1 MSRQTLLEKLS
12 LQHESQIQRTLAELE
27 SQIISDIAEHKR
39 LLTSEVFTPEIL
51 RQKTAISIQLRN
63 DFKKKFQNTFL
74 AKSDSLIREYDQIVS
89 EFMKK
94 FGELDIDDK
103 FKNLTKVDLEII
115 KALKK
120 QTFDGFEEVAN
131 KYLTEINA
139 NVYQNVIAGRS
150 FEDMVKDISG
160 KLTGLEDRAGRP
172 MSSHAGQLAHDSI
185 MQFDAQFV
193 KTKASSAG
201 LTHFRYAGT
210 RITTTREFC
219 KKHIGQVYS
228 EKKIKSIWSNDPE
241 QGRSGNPFVVRG
253 GYRCRHTWN
262 PVDKDWVEKEE
273 KKPEV
278 KPKKK
283 LKKNISSLSN
293 PIKEKDIT
301 ILPKSVVATELTKQ
315 ITKNAKDKRYPY
327 DNVRDRPVSRF
338 QTTNIGKILGMD
350 KLDDEIAT
358 KLLVIMQELDDL
370 AIKYGVPKLR
380 SININARMSAIM
392 SMGDGNLKINY
403 KYFNKINPS
412 EKIQVMSDVKEISLA
427 TTFKLGDDLSNEI
440 TKYGKYQSSEKIK
453 KIKASWKRPYNAFY
467 YEDNKFDRMRS
478 ILYHEF
484 GHQVHQ
490 MKNVEWRK
498 AAFGYDHKVPIENK
512 LHKFIP
518 RINKTSASRYSDKN
532 TQEWFAENFSLY
544 HMGRK
549 DLVDPRF
556 IEFLENEVL
565 K

>member
-1 MSRQTLLEKLS
+1 MSRQTLLEKKLT
-12 LQHESQIQRTLAELE
+12 LNHEAQIQRTIADLE
-27 SQIISDIAEHKR
+27 AQIISDIAEHKR
-39 LLTSEVFTPEIL
+39 LLVSSDFTPEIL

-89 EFMKK
+89 EFMKE
-94 FGELDIDDK
+94 FGELNIPDK

-160 KLTGLEDRAGRP
+160 KLTGLEDRGGRP

-228 EKKIKSIWSNDPE
+228 EKKIKSIWSNDPK
-241 QGRSGNPFVVRG
+241 QGRSGNPFIVRG

-262 PVDKDWVEKEE
+262 PVDPDWVEKEE

-278 KPKKK
+278 KKKITSVAK
-283 LKKNISSLSN
+283 GRIKSNQLKAITHTTLINTLNKRFKKSANDSRYVVN
-293 PIKEKDIT
+293 P
-301 ILPKSVVATELTKQ
+301 LTQ
-315 ITKNAKDKRYPY
+315 Q
-327 DNVRDRPVSRF
+327 PVSRYGRRGARSTDDYGVAKIKVKETRTRF
-338 QTTNIGKILGMD
+338 GVKTTYEYSEKDFDAINVL
-350 KLDDEIAT
+350 T
-358 KLLVIMQELDDL
+358 NELDDL
-370 AIKYGVPKLR
+370 CAKYNVPNIRGYKSIARRNAI
-380 SININARMSAIM
+380 AD
-392 SMGDGNLKINY
+392 MGDGVMGLNI
-403 KYFNKINPS
+403 KYVRLDGQTIS
-412 EKIQVMSDVKEISLA
+412 VKSQWK
-427 TTFKLGDDLSNEI
+427 FGNSVH
-440 TKYGKYQSSEKIK
+440 TKPFSSEAYFDDPLDKIR
-453 KIKASWKRPYNAFY
+453 SAFY
-467 YEDNKFDRMRS
+467 HELGHHIHQQKFVKSVDDYLNPLIEKKMLGKIIKNKSATR
-478 ILYHEF
+478 YAN
-484 GHQVHQ
+484 
-490 MKNVEWRK
+490 KNQK
-498 AAFGYDHKVPIENK
+498 
-512 LHKFIP
+512 
-518 RINKTSASRYSDKN
+518 
-532 TQEWFAENFSLY
+532 EWFAENFSLY
-544 HMGRK
+544 HMDRK
-549 DLVDPRF
+549 DLVDPKF

>member
-27 SQIISDIAEHKR
+27 AQIISDIAEHKR

-241 QGRSGNPFVVRG
+241 QGRSGNPFIVRG

-262 PVDKDWVEKEE
+262 PVDPDWDEKEE

-278 KPKKK
+278 KPIVAPKSTVQ
-283 LKKNISSLSN
+283 NIVISSLLNRGSKATRQAYDDDFN
-293 PIKEKDIT
+293 SQLTDQQKIIVNNFKKPKVIKNSKKGKYRSGSQELSAELNAIDKAGFRRKAYAPDDKGV
-301 ILPKSVVATELTKQ
+301 KSFVISHEYGHHLDF
-315 ITKNAKDKRYPY
+315 ITKKNGKWWSSTNDDFRKAIERDKRK
-327 DNVRDRPVSRF
+327 F
-338 QTTNIGKILGMD
+338 KGTNNPDLTGRNPEGYYVIDSSELQSLFD
-350 KLDDEIAT
+350 KLAT
-358 KLLVIMQELDDL
+358 KKSFDVYRGNTKIANQSVSVL
-370 AIKYGVPKLR
+370 K
-380 SININARMSAIM
+380 
-392 SMGDGNLKINY
+392 GDGFGEVSDIVDALTSGRFRKNYRMWGHNESYWRKLGHMEEEIFANLFAIRHN
-403 KYFNKINPS
+403 
-412 EKIQVMSDVKEISLA
+412 EKAYSLAKEIIPNTVKEFEKRLA
-427 TTFKLGDDLSNEI
+427 VL
-440 TKYGKYQSSEKIK
+440 
-453 KIKASWKRPYNAFY
+453 
-467 YEDNKFDRMRS
+467 
-478 ILYHEF
+478 
-484 GHQVHQ
+484 
-490 MKNVEWRK
+490 
-498 AAFGYDHKVPIENK
+498 
-512 LHKFIP
+512 
-518 RINKTSASRYSDKN
+518 
-532 TQEWFAENFSLY
+532 AE
-544 HMGRK
+544 
-549 DLVDPRF
+549 V
-556 IEFLENEVL
+556 
-565 K
+565 

>member
-1 MSRQTLLEKLS
+1 MSRQTLLEKKLT
-12 LQHESQIQRTLAELE
+12 LNHEAQIQRTIADLE
-27 SQIISDIAEHKR
+27 AQIISDIAEHKR

-89 EFMKK
+89 EFMKE
-94 FGELDIDDK
+94 FGELNIPDK

-150 FEDMVKDISG
+150 FEDMVRDISG
-160 KLTGLEDRAGRP
+160 KLTGLEDVAGRP

-219 KKHIGQVYS
+219 KRHIGRVYS
-228 EKKIKSIWSNDPE
+228 EKEIKSIWSNDPE
-241 QGRSGNPFVVRG
+241 QGRSGNPFIVRG

-278 KPKKK
+278 KKKIPTSK
-283 LKKNISSLSN
+283 ITAINSARNYSTGTYNESNINNVLENFKGQGTSINLLNKFINSKNIFSLFLSREMRLKPFRKN
-293 PIKEKDIT
+293 HDTKIYDKYKKAHPDKSGLITDHIKPDRNEYGFMSASKEQVVVVIDGDIDFSKVNSLKIQSHT
-301 ILPKSVVATELTKQ
+301 ATVLARTDLGKG
-315 ITKNAKDKRYPY
+315 KYNAKLTFERKTADWSFSAPFGRKEL
-327 DNVRDRPVSRF
+327 
-338 QTTNIGKILGMD
+338 NIG
-350 KLDDEIAT
+350 
-358 KLLVIMQELDDL
+358 
-370 AIKYGVPKLR
+370 
-380 SININARMSAIM
+380 INNA
-392 SMGDGNLKINY
+392 
-403 KYFNKINPS
+403 
-412 EKIQVMSDVKEISLA
+412 ESDV
-427 TTFKLGDDLSNEI
+427 I
-440 TKYGKYQSSEKIK
+440 TY
-453 KIKASWKRPYNAFY
+453 
-467 YEDNKFDRMRS
+467 
-478 ILYHEF
+478 LHEV
-484 GHQVHQ
+484 GHQVHYWGATDRGVNTI
-490 MKNVEWRK
+490 MDVYAFAGRKNVLLTTRGAMNTNEYHAELFAVWTTNRK
-498 AAFGYDHKVPIENK
+498 ALALYNPK
-512 LHKFIP
+512 LVEYMDDLVARAI
-518 RINKTSASRYSDKN
+518 KN
-532 TQEWFAENFSLY
+532 TKKGNL
-544 HMGRK
+544 
-549 DLVDPRF
+549 
-556 IEFLENEVL
+556 
-565 K
+565 

>member
-51 RQKTAISIQLRN
+51 RQKTAIAIELRN

-228 EKKIKSIWSNDPE
+228 EKQIRSFWSGSWKGKAGGD
-241 QGRSGNPFVVRG
+241 PFVVRG
-253 GYRCRHTWN
+253 GYRCRHTFN
-262 PVDKDWVEKEE
+262 PVDKDWK
-273 KKPEV
+273 
-278 KPKKK
+278 
-283 LKKNISSLSN
+283 
-293 PIKEKDIT
+293 
-301 ILPKSVVATELTKQ
+301 
-315 ITKNAKDKRYPY
+315 
-327 DNVRDRPVSRF
+327 
-338 QTTNIGKILGMD
+338 
-350 KLDDEIAT
+350 
-358 KLLVIMQELDDL
+358 
-370 AIKYGVPKLR
+370 
-380 SININARMSAIM
+380 
-392 SMGDGNLKINY
+392 
-403 KYFNKINPS
+403 
-412 EKIQVMSDVKEISLA
+412 
-427 TTFKLGDDLSNEI
+427 
-440 TKYGKYQSSEKIK
+440 
-453 KIKASWKRPYNAFY
+453 
-467 YEDNKFDRMRS
+467 
-478 ILYHEF
+478 
-484 GHQVHQ
+484 
-490 MKNVEWRK
+490 
-498 AAFGYDHKVPIENK
+498 
-512 LHKFIP
+512 
-518 RINKTSASRYSDKN
+518 
-532 TQEWFAENFSLY
+532 
-544 HMGRK
+544 
-549 DLVDPRF
+549 
-556 IEFLENEVL
+556 
-565 K
+565 

>member
-1 MSRQTLLEKLS
+1 MSRQTLLEKKLT
-12 LQHESQIQRTLAELE
+12 LNHEAQIQRTIADLE
-27 SQIISDIAEHKR
+27 AQIISDIAEHKR

-89 EFMKK
+89 EFMKE
-94 FGELDIDDK
+94 FGELNIPDK

-150 FEDMVKDISG
+150 FEDMVRDISG

-228 EKKIKSIWSNDPE
+228 EKKIKSIWSNDPK
-241 QGRSGNPFVVRG
+241 QGRSGNPFIVRG

-262 PVDKDWVEKEE
+262 PVDKDWK
-273 KKPEV
+273 
-278 KPKKK
+278 
-283 LKKNISSLSN
+283 
-293 PIKEKDIT
+293 
-301 ILPKSVVATELTKQ
+301 
-315 ITKNAKDKRYPY
+315 
-327 DNVRDRPVSRF
+327 
-338 QTTNIGKILGMD
+338 
-350 KLDDEIAT
+350 
-358 KLLVIMQELDDL
+358 
-370 AIKYGVPKLR
+370 
-380 SININARMSAIM
+380 
-392 SMGDGNLKINY
+392 
-403 KYFNKINPS
+403 
-412 EKIQVMSDVKEISLA
+412 
-427 TTFKLGDDLSNEI
+427 
-440 TKYGKYQSSEKIK
+440 
-453 KIKASWKRPYNAFY
+453 
-467 YEDNKFDRMRS
+467 
-478 ILYHEF
+478 
-484 GHQVHQ
+484 
-490 MKNVEWRK
+490 
-498 AAFGYDHKVPIENK
+498 
-512 LHKFIP
+512 
-518 RINKTSASRYSDKN
+518 
-532 TQEWFAENFSLY
+532 
-544 HMGRK
+544 
-549 DLVDPRF
+549 
-556 IEFLENEVL
+556 
-565 K
+565 